1 MTSQFAIASRE
12 FPVIIQN
19 VKVLGQQLH
28 SVDGTLGAFG
38 LEHGGVELTR
48 ARVGAAR
55 LGASIRQPSGTIGLA
70 LSSRSRLTDRANRA
84 LARADSLRALVS
96 SSQTALGRFRRDSTL
111 MREVADMRNEVD
123 IVRARLASTDGTLGR
138 LHADSAIFDALASAQ
153 RELTLIMA
161 DIRRHPLRYVRF

>member
-1 MTSQFAIASRE
+1 
-12 FPVIIQN
+12 
-19 VKVLGQQLH
+19 
-28 SVDGTLGAFG
+28 
-38 LEHGGVELTR
+38 
-48 ARVGAAR
+48 
-55 LGASIRQPSGTIGLA
+55 
-70 LSSRSRLTDRANRA
+70 
-84 LARADSLRALVS
+84 LRALVS